1 MCFNR
6 YILRRHGFGDFLI
19 PSLKGITF
27 SCRFVRGGNF
37 CTVILCNWCNL
48 TSAVGIK
55 GYCVLIDFPLCFNRY
70 ILRRHGFGDFLIPSL
85 KGITFSCRFVRGGN
99 FCTVILCNWCNLTSA
114 VGIKGY
120 CVLIDFPLCFNRY
133 IPRRHGFGD
142 FLIPSL
148 KGITLSCQGRSGNRC
163 AVILRYDNIRF
174 AVFGLDCDGILID
187 FPLRP
192 ILFITCFCTADCRNR
207 RAGQI
212 FVVIPAHERVA
223 CIGHIARCRECCAHA
238 VGVACDIA
246 AVDRAAVRIQG
257 YGVGR
262 GCPLRRQFRHL
273 SRNTVAGG
281 VEFTVAAKP
290 HKETSCIPVRAGQ
303 TVGRR
308 RGKLAAGFHD
318 DLNILGAI
326 TQLAAAK
333 VEGNGFQPVSAQR
346 AGVQDFKH
354 GAETD
359 ERAGIHSVEVAP
371 VAVRIEP
378 ANRTVRLRTMFK
390 SVLPPRKHPIPVFD
404 ISVVLVQYPV
414 PFVALGRA
422 AF

>member
-1 MCFNR
+1 M
-6 YILRRHGFGDFLI
+6 
-19 PSLKGITF
+19 
-27 SCRFVRGGNF
+27 
-37 CTVILCNWCNL
+37 
-48 TSAVGIK
+48 
-55 GYCVLIDFPLCFNRY
+55 CFNRY

-212 FVVIPAHERVA
+212 FVVIPALERVA
-223 CIGHIARCRECCAHA
+223 CIGHIVRRRECCTHA
-238 VGVACDIA
+238 VGVSGDIA
-246 AVDRAAVRIQG
+246 VVDRTAVRIQG

-262 GCPLRRQFRHL
+262 GCPLHRQFRHIR
-273 SRNTVAGG
+273 RNTTAGFVG
-281 VEFTVAAKP
+281 IAIAVKP
-290 HKETSCIPVRAGQ
+290 HKIIIGISVRAGQ
-303 TVGRR
+303 TIGCGS
-308 RGKLAAGFHD
+308 GKLAAIFHD

-326 TQLAAAK
+326 TQRAAAK
-333 VEGNGFQPVSAQR
+333 VKGNDLQSVRTQCVR
-346 AGVQDFKH
+346 VQDFKDR
-354 GAETD
+354 AETD
-359 ERAGIHSVEVAP
+359 ARVGVRSIAVDPEAGRSA
-371 VAVRIEP
+371 P
-378 ANRTVRLRTMFK
+378 ANRTARRVARNSIL
-390 SVLPPRKHPIPVFD
+390 SPQIQIHIIPVLD
-404 ISVVLVQYPV
+404 ISAVLIQHRV
-414 PFVALGRA
+414 PFVALGHA
-422 AF
+422 AFGIAQTYKVTSHRRCAQGIVHAAAGIIFAENQTFRI